1 MFKFTRPHSFGGPHL
16 LSRIPP
22 PRQSRI
28 SGTSMGNFVLE
39 LSCVCQ
45 ESCVP
50 HIPSAS
56 PSPDSPV
63 HRSFYRLI
71 LIRPPAAEL
80 WFPKS
85 LQNRELVT
93 VVVPGPFKEIQ
104 ACFSVWKILL
114 YLVQGG
120 V

>member
-1 MFKFTRPHSFGGPHL
+1 
-16 LSRIPP
+16 
-22 PRQSRI
+22 
-28 SGTSMGNFVLE
+28 MGNFVLE

-71 LIRPPAAEL
+71 LIRPPAVEL

-93 VVVPGPFKEIQ
+93 IVVPGPFKEIQ